1 MRNRSVTYSTE
12 AAFHALADPTRRALL
27 DLFGKAASQ
36 PDRSRRLFQ
45 FRGPPFQSICDYC
58 GAPTWFERG
67 VGDGIAFTISIP
79 SL

>member
-1 MRNRSVTYSTE
+1 MLWRT
-12 AAFHALADPTRRALL
+12 PRAERYWIC
-27 DLFGKAASQ
+27 FGKAASQ

-67 VGDGIAFTISIP
+67 VGDGIAFTISIL